1 MAKKKSAE
9 VKAPAEK
16 KYMKPSEIV
25 TFGIGLFGVAL
36 LTGWMPDYTMTFF
49 ADFAFKGQGF
59 DPAKLAAMVSTVF
72 GVAGF
77 VGAVCELVI
86 GILVDRTR
94 TSLGKVKPWVG
105 FGAVPL
111 AIISML
117 VFIAPNTNSFM
128 TATIWMFVIY
138 SLYTAISC
146 AVESPA
152 NCFGALCSPNPSE
165 RSSAISIASFLR
177 SVGQSGGQV
186 VIIVVPLIMK
196 ALMGQ
201 QQYKNAEGQGID
213 LIISTAVCALGMVI
227 FVMIFFAN
235 NEERVPYTTEKVSLL
250 ESIKV
255 VFTNKNLLMVSLTK
269 FTGFGRGVY
278 GTVSLYIAVYLLG
291 SKGLKLALMLPMGI
305 GTAVGTLLVNFV
317 LKKFSTKKTYILFC
331 CYGASALAILYF
343 VSRGIGFNSTLIVP
357 FLILNFFCGIQHGN
371 TNVTPNIMIADC
383 IDEMEYKSGKRQEGL
398 AYAGYGLISK
408 IAAACTKGFAPFL
421 VYTWS
426 GYQFSKSANVAYATQ
441 SDATLNKFL
450 AIYTIIPAI
459 FVILQFVPIL
469 FYDMVGEKKERITAA
484 LAERRAAAGETDG
497 EDDDDSNVTQE
508 VIDAVEN
515 TEKEMTDDIAE

>member
-1 MAKKKSAE
+1 MAKTKAAAAAST
-9 VKAPAEK
+9 APAEK

-36 LTGWMPDYTMTFF
+36 LTGWMPDYTRAFF

-59 DPAKLAAMVSTVF
+59 DSAQLATIVSSVF
-72 GVAGF
+72 GVAGV

-86 GILVDRTR
+86 GMLVDRTR
-94 TSLGKVKPWVG
+94 TKLGKVKPWVG
-105 FGAVPL
+105 FGAIPL

-117 VFIAPNTNSFM
+117 VFIAPNTSSF
-128 TATIWMFVIY
+128 TVATIWMFVIY
-138 SLYTAISC
+138 ALYTAISC
-146 AVESPA
+146 AVESPS
-152 NCFGALCSPNPSE
+152 NCFGALCSPNPKE

-186 VIIVVPLIMK
+186 VIIAVPAIMK
-196 ALMGQ
+196 AAMGQ

-213 LIISTAVCALGMVI
+213 LIISTAVCALGMMI

-235 NEERVPYTTEKVSLL
+235 NKERVPYTTEKVSLA
-250 ESIKV
+250 ESIKL

-269 FTGFGRGVY
+269 LFGFGRGVY

-305 GTAVGTLLVNFV
+305 GTAVGTLLVNLV
-317 LKKFSTKKTYILFC
+317 LKKFSTKKTFILFC
-331 CYGASALAILYF
+331 VYGFSSMAILF
-343 VSRGIGFNSTLIVP
+343 FMSKGIGFNSTLIVP

-383 IDEMEYKSGKRQEGL
+383 IDEMEYKTGKRQEGL
-398 AYAGYGLISK
+398 AYAGYGLFSK
-408 IAAACTKGFAPFL
+408 IASAGTKWLAPML

-426 GYQFSKSANVAYATQ
+426 GYQFSQSTNIAYADQTN
-441 SDATLNKFL
+441 DVLMKFL
-450 AIYTIIPAI
+450 AIYTIIPAA
-459 FVILQFVPIL
+459 FVLLQAVPIF
-469 FYDMVGEKKERITAA
+469 FYDMVGEKKDRITAA
-484 LAERRAAAGETDG
+484 LAERRAAANTEETDET
-497 EDDDDSNVTQE
+497 EDVS
-508 VIDAVEN
+508 ISEN
-515 TEKEMTDDIAE
+515 AE

>member
-1 MAKKKSAE
+1 MAKKRAAAE
-9 VKAPAEK
+9 AITAPAEK

-59 DPAKLAAMVSTVF
+59 DPAKLAAVVSSVF
-72 GVAGF
+72 GVAGA
-77 VGAVCELVI
+77 VGAVCELII

-105 FGAVPL
+105 FGAIPL
-111 AIISML
+111 AVVSML
-117 VFIAPNTNSFM
+117 VFIAPNTSSF
-128 TATIWMFVIY
+128 TVATIWMFVIY
-138 SLYTAISC
+138 ALYTAVSC

-152 NCFGALCSPNPSE
+152 NCFGALCSPNPKE

-186 VIIVVPLIMK
+186 VIIVIPLIMK
-196 ALMGQ
+196 AVMGQ

-213 LIISTAVCALGMVI
+213 LIISTAVCALGMII

-343 VSRGIGFNSTLIVP
+343 VSRGIGFNHSLIVP

-383 IDEMEYKSGKRQEGL
+383 VDEMEYKTGKRQEGL

-408 IAAACTKGFAPFL
+408 IASACTKGFAPFL

-426 GYQFSKSANVAYATQ
+426 GYQFSQSTNIAYATQ

-484 LAERRAAAGETDG
+484 LAERRGAVAD
-497 EDDDDSNVTQE
+497 EDEEADTVNE
-508 VIDAVEN
+508 VINSVEQ
-515 TEKEMTDDIAE
+515 TEKEMTDDDIAE

>member
-1 MAKKKSAE
+1 MAKTKAAAAAST
-9 VKAPAEK
+9 APAEK

-59 DPAKLAAMVSTVF
+59 DSAQLATIVSSVF
-72 GVAGF
+72 GVAGV

-86 GILVDRTR
+86 GMLVDRTR
-94 TSLGKVKPWVG
+94 TKLGKVKPWVG
-105 FGAVPL
+105 FGAIPL

-117 VFIAPNTNSFM
+117 VFIAPNTSSF
-128 TATIWMFVIY
+128 TVATIWMFVIY
-138 SLYTAISC
+138 ALYTAISC
-146 AVESPA
+146 AVESPS
-152 NCFGALCSPNPSE
+152 NCFGALCSPNPKE

-186 VIIVVPLIMK
+186 VIIAVPAIMK
-196 ALMGQ
+196 AAMGQ

-213 LIISTAVCALGMVI
+213 LIISTAVCALGMMI
-227 FVMIFFAN
+227 FVMIFCAN
-235 NEERVPYTTEKVSLL
+235 NKERVPYTTEKVSLA
-250 ESIKV
+250 ESIKL

-269 FTGFGRGVY
+269 LFGFGRGVY

-305 GTAVGTLLVNFV
+305 GTAVGTLLVNLV
-317 LKKFSTKKTYILFC
+317 LKKFSTKKTFILFC
-331 CYGASALAILYF
+331 VYGFSSMAILF
-343 VSRGIGFNSTLIVP
+343 FMSKGIGFNSTLIVP

-383 IDEMEYKSGKRQEGL
+383 IDEMEYKTGKRQEGL
-398 AYAGYGLISK
+398 AYAGYGLFSK
-408 IAAACTKGFAPFL
+408 IASAGTKWLAPML

-426 GYQFSKSANVAYATQ
+426 GYQFSQSTNIAYADQTN
-441 SDATLNKFL
+441 DVLMKFL
-450 AIYTIIPAI
+450 AIYTIIPAA
-459 FVILQFVPIL
+459 FVLLQAVPIF
-469 FYDMVGEKKERITAA
+469 FYDMVGEKKDRITAA
-484 LAERRAAAGETDG
+484 LAERRAAANTEETDET
-497 EDDDDSNVTQE
+497 EDVS
-508 VIDAVEN
+508 ISEN
-515 TEKEMTDDIAE
+515 AE